1 MRIAVLMSL
10 ASPWSQATVEMLTR
24 LGHEIHAIDFE
35 EGKGAYFAKGEE
47 DIARVQKI
55 TAGVHLLSGY
65 GSSNFR
71 YFRAI
76 PAFRKLLREINPDI
90 LLTLYAGGF
99 AQLAWLSRFRP
110 YAVFAVGS
118 DVLLQSGLRKII
130 ARRTFESA
138 SEVFANGD
146 YLAQKAREMAPDAKI
161 TPLLLGVDTDRFTPP
176 PGHIPGPI
184 QIICNRGFKPVYNN
198 ESIIR
203 ALAAL
208 AGAPPF
214 TFHFT
219 SPGESLNAAKAL
231 AFDVLPKDVYQRVIF
246 HGGVSSEKMLELL
259 RASQIFV
266 SMSRSDGTATS
277 LLEALSCGLFPIL
290 SDIPQNR
297 GWIDPE
303 KQNGLLVPLDNI
315 ASLANALDTA
325 LRNPSI
331 IQSASAHNR
340 QLALNRADSKRNL
353 QTLATA
359 LQKITAP

>member
-1 MRIAVLMSL
+1 MRIAVLM
-10 ASPWSQATVEMLTR
+10 AFARPWSQATVEMLTR

-35 EGKGAYFAKGEE
+35 EEKGGYIGKADD
-47 DIARVQKI
+47 DIARLEKMV
-55 TAGVHLLSGY
+55 AGVHLLSGY
-65 GSSNFR
+65 GASNFR
-71 YFRAI
+71 YFRAV
-76 PAFRKLLREINPDI
+76 PAFRKLLRKIKPDI

-110 YAVFAVGS
+110 YAIFAVGS
-118 DVLLQSGLRKII
+118 DVLLQSGLRKIV
-130 ARRTFESA
+130 ARQTFEA
-138 SEVFANGD
+138 AAEVFANGD
-146 YLAQKAREMAPDAKI
+146 YLAQKAAEMAPRAKI
-161 TPLLLGVDTDRFTPP
+161 TPLLLGVDTERFTPP
-176 PGHIPGPI
+176 PGHQPGPI
-184 QIICNRGFKPVYNN
+184 HIICNRGFKPIYNN

-208 AGAPPF
+208 ADAPPF

-219 SPGESLNAAKAL
+219 SPGPTLEAAKAL
-231 AFDVLPKDVYQRVIF
+231 AFEVLPKEVYQRVIF

-297 GWIDPE
+297 GWIIAE

-315 ASLANALDTA
+315 AALANALDTA
-325 LRNPSI
+325 LRNPAMLT
-331 IQSASAHNR
+331 QASAFNR
-340 QLALNRADSKRNL
+340 QNAQARADSRRNL
-353 QTLATA
+353 HTLAEH
-359 LQKITAP
+359 LQRLVG